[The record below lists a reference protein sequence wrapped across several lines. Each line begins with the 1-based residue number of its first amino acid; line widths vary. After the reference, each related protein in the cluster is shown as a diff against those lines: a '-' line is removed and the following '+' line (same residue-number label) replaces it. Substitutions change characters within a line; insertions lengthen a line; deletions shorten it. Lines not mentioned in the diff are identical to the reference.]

1 MDILRV
7 PFKLLQILLCV
18 LWIEASPLLPQNKDS
33 IVLDYSNYNT
43 FQPNGQGTY
52 SFGYEIED
60 PDTQNIQF
68 RDEER
73 KADGTIIG
81 SYGWVKPD
89 GNIIMVRYIAD
100 QKGFRASVE
109 GSEGESTRYGELE
122 PNDLDFSKENPV
134 LEHAIE
140 SLKYMNRPSIHE
152 KHLRPIDQ
160 KFSFQEI
167 DNHNGEYSHDEEVL
181 LPKGYIEDY
190 IEPKRTFFSY

>member
-1 MDILRV
+1 MNENQYRQRTNHELLNEIKEDIVCKIKRQRAKMARTYMEIRTIYDNILNIGMDHQLFI
-7 PFKLLQILLCV
+7 LLQTLLYV

-100 QKGFRASVE
+100 QKGFR
-109 GSEGESTRYGELE
+109 
-122 PNDLDFSKENPV
+122 
-134 LEHAIE
+134 
-140 SLKYMNRPSIHE
+140 
-152 KHLRPIDQ
+152 
-160 KFSFQEI
+160 
-167 DNHNGEYSHDEEVL
+167 
-181 LPKGYIEDY
+181 
-190 IEPKRTFFSY
+190 

>member
-1 MDILRV
+1 MDILTV
-7 PFKLLQILLCV
+7 PFILLQILSYV

-33 IVLDYSNYNT
+33 IVLDYSNYNS

-89 GNIIMVRYIAD
+89 GNIIMVR
-100 QKGFRASVE
+100 ASVE
-109 GSEGESTRYGELE
+109 GSEGESKRYGEIE
-122 PNDLDFSKENPV
+122 PNDLDFPKENPI

-140 SLKYMNRPSIHE
+140 SLKYMNRPSTHE

-160 KFSFQEI
+160 NFNFQEI
-167 DNHNGEYSHDEEVL
+167 NSHNGESEYLYDPNFL
-181 LPKGYIEDY
+181 LPKGYVEDY
-190 IEPKRTFFSY
+190 IEPKRIFFSY